1 MMCNRTFKREPLLQ
15 PNYWNL
21 AEIIF
26 SSSGSNDLSYLLPQF
41 CNSKALVIWTYM
53 IFRIKDRYKVL
64 AVFKPWEWLFLAGAN
79 SYAPVNQLS
88 RAYQGGSDIL
98 AIFMPNSL
106 PRGKRLMSNTPSLGV
121 HFVWFWMIYNAS
133 QSFFLIGLIISHT
146 LFRGVSPQIKC
157 LLKLFSPTRTKAVG
171 LNKVQNLPHFL
182 FSGQKSMWGSQETCS

>member
-1 MMCNRTFKREPLLQ
+1 MGVTLFSRSKQLCTSQ
-15 PNYWNL
+15 S
-21 AEIIF
+21 AE
-26 SSSGSNDLSYLLPQF
+26 SMLSPR
-41 CNSKALVIWTYM
+41 V
-53 IFRIKDRYKVL
+53 
-64 AVFKPWEWLFLAGAN
+64 GG
-79 SYAPVNQLS
+79 

-106 PRGKRLMSNTPSLGV
+106 PRGKRLMSNTPSLGI